1 MLERKQGVEKGIILN
16 SISAAMYNDTAKQK
30 DSLIIVS
37 YSKGHSIEDI
47 GFVAM
52 KPPVRAP
59 YKRDDFI
66 KAICAAEGVR
76 NLTYV
81 DYDGKDK
88 DIYICRKR
96 EGDVYEF
103 VDRDEV
109 ANRYVDGFAEI
120 EASYL
125 KFSATIPKITFMK
138 PLDFK
143 FEYDPETP
151 EYGEDSLEYAAINS
165 FNACLLGKIFSGEEF
180 QLEIDDGS
188 RVKYEVRKVS
198 SKYEDLSTLYI
209 HPDIMDGYK
218 FVSSYT
224 TEPMTVVNG
233 NESMEKVYKIA
244 YKPIFKNYYVAKKIE
259 GN

>member
-1 MLERKQGVEKGIILN
+1 MLDRKQGVEKGIILN
-16 SISAAMYNDTAKQK
+16 SISAAMYTDLKKPK

-37 YSKGHSIEDI
+37 YSKGNSIEDVK
-47 GFVAM
+47 FVAM

-59 YKRDDFI
+59 YKREDFI
-66 KAICAAEGVR
+66 KAICSAENVR

-103 VDRDEV
+103 VDRDET

-125 KFSATIPKITFMK
+125 KFSVTIPKISFTN

-165 FNACLLGKIFSGEEF
+165 FNACLLGKIFSGVEF
-180 QLEIDDGS
+180 QLETGDGN

-198 SKYEDLSTLYI
+198 AKYVDLSTLYVR
-209 HPDIMDGYK
+209 PDIIDGYK
-218 FVSSYT
+218 YVSSYT
-224 TEPMTVVNG
+224 TEPMTIIDG
-233 NESMEKVYKIA
+233 NENMERVYKIA